1 MKIYVLKDKLS
12 NSIVNV
18 FLGEN
23 IDVALRSVKSM
34 IESFVNANNSGALI
48 QLKDCDLH
56 EINFI
61 ENKIIEVKD
70 LIKEPK
76 GENK

>member
-1 MKIYVLKDKLS
+1 
-12 NSIVNV
+12 
-18 FLGEN
+18 
-23 IDVALRSVKSM
+23 M
-34 IESFVNANNSGALI
+34 IESFVNVSNSGALI

-70 LIKEPK
+70 LIKKPK